1 MAKARGIGGFQAAR
15 IVGVPYRTLDNW
27 IRTGLL
33 SVEVPAS
40 GLGTRR
46 CFSFNDLLRAKIVAE
61 LRAQGVETHIIRRT
75 QEELTATW
83 GIKDPLGQTSRLVVV
98 GEKLLWAL
106 DDQSLLDALNGQ
118 SAAAR
123 LLVLPVGAMCRELRS
138 KIELL
143 DKSSVA

>member
-1 MAKARGIGGFQAAR
+1 MAKSKGIGGFQAAR

-40 GLGTRR
+40 GPGTRR
-46 CFSFNDLLRAKIVAE
+46 RFSFQDLLRAKIIAE
-61 LRAQGVETHIIRRT
+61 LRSQGVATHMIRRV

-83 GIKDPLGQTSRLVVV
+83 GFTDPLTQTSRLVVV

-106 DDQSLLDALNGQ
+106 DDQSLLDALSGQ
-118 SAAAR
+118 LGAAR
-123 LLVLPVGAMCRELRS
+123 LLVLPVGAIYRELQS
-138 KIELL
+138 KIDALNE
-143 DKSSVA
+143 SSVA